1 MSAASRRRAQ
11 ATEPGPQRLVAASS
25 EHRRT
30 ADHLTKTA
38 GALVLNT
45 LATSALGFLYWVIVA
60 RLYSP
65 TDLARNS
72 ALISAMLTLSALCQL
87 NMGLGLGALLPR
99 AGREA
104 GRMLG
109 EVYVAVT
116 VLSTAVVAVALVVVV
131 PHIPSLHHVL
141 TGTLT
146 TAVFVAAVLLYN
158 VFALQDAALSA
169 LRAPALVPLEN
180 AVYGVAKIIVVVVL
194 ASELPRTGIFLS
206 WAAPLLFLVLPI
218 SAYLFRRV
226 APRQHAAPIGAMRLL
241 AAARPVAL
249 DYLAYIFLVC
259 STLALPA
266 LAVALVGTQLGA
278 VFAVAYL
285 TSSSLDLIGTNIGI
299 ALTVEASRT
308 PEQRTALLRRTLGRG
323 LPLMATLS
331 VTAILAAPLI
341 LSLYGQ
347 HYADSGV
354 LLLQLLLAGALP
366 RAVVVIAISQ
376 ARAQRRMGFI
386 VRRQL
391 LTCVLVVGGAL
402 VFSPAL
408 GLTGIG
414 IAWLGAQV
422 VVCATVTPSLL
433 PRRARQSEAC
443 WQVRA

>member
-1 MSAASRRRAQ
+1 
-11 ATEPGPQRLVAASS
+11 
-25 EHRRT
+25 
-30 ADHLTKTA
+30 
-38 GALVLNT
+38 
-45 LATSALGFLYWVIVA
+45 VIVA

-65 TDLARNS
+65 TDLARNT

-99 AGREA
+99 AGRQA

-116 VLSTAVVAVALVVVV
+116 VLTAGVLAIALVGVV

-180 AVYGVAKIIVVVVL
+180 AVYGVAKIVVVALL

-226 APRQHAAPIGAMRLL
+226 APRQRAAPIGAMRLL
-241 AAARPVAL
+241 GAARPVAL

-266 LAVALVGTQLGA
+266 LAVALVGVQLGA

-299 ALTVEASRT
+299 ALTVEASRD
-308 PEQRTALLRRTLGRG
+308 PDQRTALLRRTLRKG

-331 VTAILAAPLI
+331 FTAILAAPLV
-341 LSLYGQ
+341 LSLYGH

-366 RAVVVIAISQ
+366 RAIVVIAISQ

-402 VFSPAL
+402 VLSPGL
-408 GLTGIG
+408 RLTGIG
-414 IAWLGAQV
+414 IAWLGAQLIV
-422 VVCATVTPSLL
+422 AATVIPSLL
-433 PRRARQSEAC
+433 PSRARQSEAC
-443 WQVRA
+443 WQARA